1 VKRRL
6 LYLVTED
13 WYFCS
18 HRLGLARA
26 AQQSGYE
33 VHVVTQVARHGGA
46 IEEAGLELHAIRFA
60 RSARRPVQDMKTLY
74 AVARIYRSVKPELVH
89 HVAMK
94 PILYGSIA
102 ASLWSVPRVVNAYT
116 GLGFMFSSRRYTARA
131 LRAMVTR
138 IGRPVINHARCWS
151 IVQNA
156 DDRLTLA
163 RAGLID
169 ESRSFLIRGSGV
181 DVNAFTPAP
190 ESDGLPVVMLA
201 ARLLW
206 DKGIGEFI
214 AAARRLRAEG
224 VKARFV
230 LVGDPDPENPMSV
243 AEEIV
248 RAWAQER
255 CIEWWGHVEPMPE
268 VLRQAHLVCLPS
280 YREGL
285 PKVLLEAAA
294 CGRALIATDTP
305 GCREVVRHGENGLLV
320 PVHDVDALAAAIADL
335 LSDAPR
341 RRAMGKKGR
350 AIVEREFSIERVV
363 SETLEAYRVIT
374 ETAPGGALQ

>member
-1 VKRRL
+1 MKRRL

-18 HRLGLARA
+18 HRLALARA
-26 AQQSGYE
+26 ALETGYD
-33 VHVVTQVARHGGA
+33 VHVVTQVTRHGA
-46 IEEAGLELHAIRFA
+46 VIEEAGLKLHPIRFA
-60 RSARRPVQDMKTLY
+60 RSARRPIQDMKTLY
-74 AVARIYRSVKPELVH
+74 AITQIYRSVKPDLVH

-102 ASLWSVPRVVNAYT
+102 ASWSGVPRVVNAYT

-131 LRAMVTR
+131 LRAIVTR
-138 IGRPVINHARCWS
+138 IGKPVINHARCWS
-151 IVQNA
+151 IMQNA
-156 DDRLTLA
+156 DDRVTLA

-169 ESRSFLIRGSGV
+169 ERRSFLIRGSGV
-181 DVNAFTPAP
+181 DVGAFTPAP
-190 ESDGLPVVMLA
+190 EADGLPVVMLA

-224 VKARFV
+224 VKARFI

-243 AEEIV
+243 AEEIARV
-248 RAWAQER
+248 WAQER
-255 CIEWWGHVEPMPE
+255 CIEWWGQVEPMPE
-268 VLRQAHLVCLPS
+268 VLRQAHVVCLPS

-335 LSDAPR
+335 LGDAPR
-341 RRAMGKKGR
+341 RRAMGAKGR
-350 AIVEREFSIERVV
+350 AIVEREFSIERVI
-363 SETLEAYRVIT
+363 SETLDAYRVVN
-374 ETAPGGALQ
+374 GADATGEQR